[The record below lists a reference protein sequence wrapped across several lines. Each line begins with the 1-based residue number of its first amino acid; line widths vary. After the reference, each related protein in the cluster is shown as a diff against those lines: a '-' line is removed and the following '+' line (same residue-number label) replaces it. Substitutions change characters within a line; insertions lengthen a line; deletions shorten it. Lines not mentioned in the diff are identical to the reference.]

1 MTLSSVLILALIALM
16 GWFLRSKH
24 SLISKILYIISA
36 TGCILINLQQARV
49 TLGSYGVERSHRAQ
63 ASVGYVMATQ
73 LLQDTHLRKGR
84 VLLLFPPDREAPPAA
99 LDSFYE
105 GFARVLTRFPQIQLE
120 EITVR
125 CSQEERQSG
134 LWDPEE
140 IWKVIP
146 NEETILACISWVG
159 LPLAWLENPQAQ
171 PKLDT
176 LFYLQDHTHWH
187 GWDSDLLTG
196 KRLSRRCGAAT
207 RSHRNHPTGGSHLGC
222 RGVSIDLSIHSPC
235 PLKEPS
241 RLFFQCLHS

>member
-1 MTLSSVLILALIALM
+1 MTLSSLLFLALIALM

-73 LLQDTHLRKGR
+73 LLQDTNLRKGR
-84 VLLLFPPDREAPPAA
+84 ILLLFPPDREAPPAA

-125 CSQEERQSG
+125 CTKEERQSG

-146 NEETILACISWVG
+146 DEETILACISWVG
-159 LPLAWLENPQAQ
+159 LPLAWLEDPQAQ
-171 PKLDT
+171 PQVDT
-176 LFYLQDHTHWH
+176 LFYLQNHTHWH
-187 GWDSDLLTG
+187 GWDSDLLTE
-196 KRLSRRCGAAT
+196 KRLAGAVVPRLEASKTAQSEEAT
-207 RSHRNHPTGGSHLGC
+207 SAAE
-222 RGVSIDLSIHSPC
+222 V
-235 PLKEPS
+235 
-241 RLFFQCLHS
+241 FQSTYQFIRPAP

>member
-1 MTLSSVLILALIALM
+1 MTLSSLLILALIALM

-73 LLQDTHLRKGR
+73 LLQDSHLRKGR

-105 GFARVLTRFPQIQLE
+105 GFARVLTRFPEIQLE

-146 NEETILACISWVG
+146 GEETILACISWVG

-171 PKLDT
+171 PQLDT

-196 KRLSRRCGAAT
+196 KRLTGAVVPRLEAT
-207 RSHRNHPTGGSHLGC
+207 ETTPPEEATSAAE
-222 RGVSIDLSIHSPC
+222 V
-235 PLKEPS
+235 
-241 RLFFQCLHS
+241 FQSTYQFIRPAP

>member
-1 MTLSSVLILALIALM
+1 LTLSSLLILALIALM

-49 TLGSYGVERSHRAQ
+49 TLGSYGLDRSHRAQ

-73 LLQDTHLRKGR
+73 LLQDTNLRKGR
-84 VLLLFPPDREAPPAA
+84 ILLLFPPDREAPPAA

-125 CSQEERQSG
+125 CTKEERQSG

-146 NEETILACISWVG
+146 DEETILACISWVG
-159 LPLAWLENPQAQ
+159 LPLAWLEDPQAQ
-171 PKLDT
+171 PQVDT
-176 LFYLQDHTHWH
+176 LFYLQNHTHWH
-187 GWDSDLLTG
+187 GWDSDLLTE
-196 KRLSRRCGAAT
+196 KRLAGAVVPRLEASKTAQSEEAT
-207 RSHRNHPTGGSHLGC
+207 SAAE
-222 RGVSIDLSIHSPC
+222 V
-235 PLKEPS
+235 
-241 RLFFQCLHS
+241 FQSTYQFIRPAP

>member
-1 MTLSSVLILALIALM
+1 MTLSSLLILTLIALM

-36 TGCILINLQQARV
+36 SGCILINLQQARV

-73 LLQDTHLRKGR
+73 LLKDTNLRKGR

-125 CSQEERQSG
+125 CTQEERQSG

-140 IWKVIP
+140 IWEVIP

-159 LPLAWLENPQAQ
+159 LPLAWLEDPQAQ
-171 PKLDT
+171 PQVDT
-176 LFYLQDHTHWH
+176 LFYLQNHTHWH
-187 GWDSDLLTG
+187 GWDSDLLTE
-196 KRLSRRCGAAT
+196 KRLAGAVVPRLEASKTAQSEEAT
-207 RSHRNHPTGGSHLGC
+207 SAAE
-222 RGVSIDLSIHSPC
+222 V
-235 PLKEPS
+235 
-241 RLFFQCLHS
+241 FQSTYQFIRPAP

>member
-49 TLGSYGVERSHRAQ
+49 TLGSYGVEAQSSSSGIGGLCDGNSAAAGCPSPQRQGPSPFSAGSRSA
-63 ASVGYVMATQ
+63 
-73 LLQDTHLRKGR
+73 
-84 VLLLFPPDREAPPAA
+84 PAA

-134 LWDPEE
+134 LWDTEE

-159 LPLAWLENPQAQ
+159 RPLRGWKI
-171 PKLDT
+171 PK
-176 LFYLQDHTHWH
+176 
-187 GWDSDLLTG
+187 
-196 KRLSRRCGAAT
+196 
-207 RSHRNHPTGGSHLGC
+207 
-222 RGVSIDLSIHSPC
+222 
-235 PLKEPS
+235 PS
-241 RLFFQCLHS
+241 RNWILFFIFRIIHTGMAGIQIY

>member
-1 MTLSSVLILALIALM
+1 M

-49 TLGSYGVERSHRAQ
+49 TLGSYGVKRSHRAQ

-73 LLQDTHLRKGR
+73 LLQDTNLRKGR
-84 VLLLFPPDREAPPAA
+84 ILLLFPPDREAPPAA

-125 CSQEERQSG
+125 CTKEERQSG

-146 NEETILACISWVG
+146 DEETILACISWVG
-159 LPLAWLENPQAQ
+159 LPLAWLEDPQAQ
-171 PKLDT
+171 PQVDT
-176 LFYLQDHTHWH
+176 LFYLQNHTHWH
-187 GWDSDLLTG
+187 GWDSDLLTEKHLAG
-196 KRLSRRCGAAT
+196 AVVPRLEASKTAQSEEATSAAE
-207 RSHRNHPTGGSHLGC
+207 
-222 RGVSIDLSIHSPC
+222 V
-235 PLKEPS
+235 
-241 RLFFQCLHS
+241 FQSTYQFIRPAP

>member
-1 MTLSSVLILALIALM
+1 M

-24 SLISKILYIISA
+24 PLISKILCIISA
-36 TGCILINLQQARV
+36 TGCILISLQQARV

-73 LLQDTHLRKGR
+73 LLQDTNLRKGR
-84 VLLLFPPDREAPPAA
+84 ILLLFPPDREAPPAA

-125 CSQEERQSG
+125 CTQEERQSG
-134 LWDPEE
+134 LWDPDE

-159 LPLAWLENPQAQ
+159 LPLAWLEDPQAQ
-171 PKLDT
+171 PQVDT
-176 LFYLQDHTHWH
+176 LFYLQNHTHWH
-187 GWDSDLLTG
+187 GWDSDLLTE
-196 KRLSRRCGAAT
+196 KRLAGAVVPRLEASKTAQSEEAT
-207 RSHRNHPTGGSHLGC
+207 SAAE
-222 RGVSIDLSIHSPC
+222 V
-235 PLKEPS
+235 
-241 RLFFQCLHS
+241 FQSTYQFIRPAP

>member
-1 MTLSSVLILALIALM
+1 M

-73 LLQDTHLRKGR
+73 LLQDTNLRKGR
-84 VLLLFPPDREAPPAA
+84 ILLLFPPDREAPPAA

-125 CSQEERQSG
+125 CTKEERQSG

-146 NEETILACISWVG
+146 DEETILACISWVG
-159 LPLAWLENPQAQ
+159 LPLAWLEDPQAQ
-171 PKLDT
+171 PQVDT
-176 LFYLQDHTHWH
+176 LFYLQNHTHWH
-187 GWDSDLLTG
+187 GWDSDLLTE
-196 KRLSRRCGAAT
+196 KRLAGAVVPRLEASKTAQSEEAT
-207 RSHRNHPTGGSHLGC
+207 SAAE
-222 RGVSIDLSIHSPC
+222 V
-235 PLKEPS
+235 
-241 RLFFQCLHS
+241 FQSTYQFIRPAP

>member
-1 MTLSSVLILALIALM
+1 M

-36 TGCILINLQQARV
+36 SGCILINLQQARV

-73 LLQDTHLRKGR
+73 LLQDTNLRKGR
-84 VLLLFPPDREAPPAA
+84 VILLFPPDREAPPAA

-125 CSQEERQSG
+125 CTQEERQSG

-159 LPLAWLENPQAQ
+159 LPIAWLEDPQAQ
-171 PKLDT
+171 PQVET
-176 LFYLQDHTHWH
+176 LFYLQDHTGWLD
-187 GWDSDLLTG
+187 WDSDLMTEKRLTG
-196 KRLSRRCGAAT
+196 AVVPRLEATETTQSEEATSAAEVFQ
-207 RSHRNHPTGGSHLGC
+207 SAYQFIHPA
-222 RGVSIDLSIHSPC
+222 P
-235 PLKEPS
+235 
-241 RLFFQCLHS
+241 

>member
-1 MTLSSVLILALIALM
+1 VTLSSLLILALIALM

-73 LLQDTHLRKGR
+73 LLQDSHLRKGR

-105 GFARVLTRFPQIQLE
+105 GFARVLTRFPQIELE

-125 CSQEERQSG
+125 CTQEERQSG

-140 IWKVIP
+140 IWEVIP
-146 NEETILACISWVG
+146 NEETFLACISWVG
-159 LPLAWLENPQAQ
+159 LPLAWLEDPQAQ
-171 PKLDT
+171 PQVDT
-176 LFYLQDHTHWH
+176 LFYLQDHTHWR
-187 GWDSDLLTG
+187 GWDSNLLTE
-196 KRLSRRCGAAT
+196 KRLAGAVVPRLDASETDQFEEAT
-207 RSHRNHPTGGSHLGC
+207 SAAE
-222 RGVSIDLSIHSPC
+222 V
-235 PLKEPS
+235 
-241 RLFFQCLHS
+241 FQSTYQFIRPAP